1 MLISTLIHRF
11 LKMQVFIRGRLS
23 LQPCK
28 TFMER
33 EKSTSKKYFTL
44 SSSQTPLVKDTR
56 KEKYDICDLF

>member
-1 MLISTLIHRF
+1 
-11 LKMQVFIRGRLS
+11 MQVFIRGRLS